1 MAIKRRFRDI
11 RRLILKSLYSGRK
24 TVNQVSSETDI
35 NWKTV
40 DNHLIY
46 LVGKGLVE
54 VVFSSPYVKIFQL
67 TETGNDYVEYAEYER
82 MNGEETIEKEVLC
95 E

>member
-11 RRLILKSLYSGRK
+11 RELILKSLYSKRK
-24 TVNQVSSETDI
+24 TVNQISSDTKI

-46 LVGKGLVE
+46 LIGRGLVE
-54 VVFSSPYVKIFQL
+54 IVFSSPYVKIFEL
-67 TETGNDYVEYAEYER
+67 TEVGKDYLEFEEYKKNDKI
-82 MNGEETIEKEVLC
+82 IEKEVLVK
-95 E
+95 

>member
-11 RRLILKSLYSGRK
+11 RHLILKSLYSKRK
-24 TVNQVSSETDI
+24 TVNQISSDTKI

-46 LVGKGLVE
+46 LMGRELVE
-54 VVFSSPYVKIFQL
+54 IVFSSPYVKIFEL
-67 TETGNDYVEYAEYER
+67 TETGKDFLEFEEYEK
-82 MNGEETIEKEVLC
+82 NGKIIEKEVLVR
-95 E
+95 

>member
-11 RRLILKSLYSGRK
+11 RVLILKSLYSERK
-24 TVNQVSSETDI
+24 TVNQISSETKI

-46 LVGKGLVE
+46 LIGKGLVE
-54 VVFSSPYVKIFQL
+54 IVFSSPYVKIFEL
-67 TETGNDYVEYAEYER
+67 TETGKDYMEFEEYQK
-82 MNGEETIEKEVLC
+82 NGKVIEKEVLA